1 MRLIITD
8 VKETQPTDLKNTG
21 AKITRT
27 QQVKVLCSTSVAA
40 FTVIGKLESISV
52 GSHLERFELIIP
64 GFTLSFGVFQAHYT
78 REHSARE
85 GVVRHNELQ
94 YRALVSAIGSL
105 GNGGI
110 VAVFA
115 VFYYPWLTRI
125 GAHVR
130 YLCLIGT
137 MCVAV
142 GFATAAASH
151 SVSAFVLS

>member
-1 MRLIITD
+1 L
-8 VKETQPTDLKNTG
+8 VSCN
-21 AKITRT
+21 
-27 QQVKVLCSTSVAA
+27 
-40 FTVIGKLESISV
+40 SISV
-52 GSHLERFELIIP
+52 SYYLKRFELMSS

-94 YRALVSAIGSL
+94 HRALISSIGSL
-105 GNGGI
+105 GNGGL

-125 GAHVR
+125 GTHVR

-151 SVSAFVLS
+151 SVSIFVLPI